1 MSLLPAHATPSPEL
15 MQALGR
21 LVRGLSALFWGLP
34 LAIVV
39 SVQTLQASWFDN
51 YGAFGFMGPVAIQG
65 LLLFGLGEMGHFQA
79 QERVWAT
86 ALERA
91 RILAVVN
98 LGLAPFLYWQ
108 HRLPEVALYGQM
120 VMLLG
125 GCGLCFLYAINSVL
139 RRLAAMLPDETLR
152 SETVLFTSLNC
163 TLLAAIPF
171 LIGTYFTL
179 VQFRSLPRPAHYLLL
194 GLHHAGEWIVFA
206 LVLVP
211 VAMTMSLLWRIKEA
225 ILHSVYGGSS
235 ASIKG

>member
-1 MSLLPAHATPSPEL
+1 MPLPLAHATPSPEL

-51 YGAFGFMGPVAIQG
+51 YGAFGFLGPVAVQG
-65 LLLFGLGEMGHFQA
+65 LLLFGLSEMGHFQV
-79 QERVWAT
+79 QERVWIN

-108 HRLPEVALYGQM
+108 HRLPEVALYAQM
-120 VMLLG
+120 VMILAVS
-125 GCGLCFLYAINSVL
+125 GLFFLYALNGVL

-152 SETVLFTSLNC
+152 SETTIFTALNC
-163 TLLAAIPF
+163 TLLASIPF
-171 LIGTYFTL
+171 LIGAYLTL
-179 VQFRSLPRPAHYLLL
+179 VQFRTLPRAAHYLFV
-194 GLHHAGEWIVFA
+194 GLHYAGEWIVFA

-225 ILHSVYGGSS
+225 ILGSVFGGSS
-235 ASIKG
+235 PSFRA